1 MKLMANSLK
10 RTIGDQDGM
19 QDNAIKK
26 KIQGTFIGWKTTLLS
41 TTYITCQRIFIKAN
55 ITLVRTLFK

>member
-1 MKLMANSLK
+1 
-10 RTIGDQDGM
+10 M